1 MADEVDAALTLLN
14 QHKSSSG
21 DNVKALCE
29 VTCSRQDMA
38 AYLSLAKKLAGL
50 RCEDGSAPIAGLC
63 APAGG
68 GKSTLVQILRVLL
81 EEVLHVGQVVE
92 VSLDDFL
99 SSQQE
104 RKERHIRTRWD
115 VHATNADLGSEC
127 LWALKRAQSDDS
139 CVELPCFSK
148 GLDERQPETRMV
160 RGKVSLIIFEGW
172 RVGVDHPNFE
182 PFNTPI
188 DLLMYLRVDYDAIF
202 AFKYECAR
210 RDIEKCGHDL
220 YKQYGGFDNVFK
232 QYAELA
238 PPAFALPPIPVPPS
252 SCTHRYHA
260 GSPTSSSC
268 L

>member
-127 LWALKRAQSDDS
+127 LWALKRARNSVPIGFPHQWA
-139 CVELPCFSK
+139 PQASK
-148 GLDERQPETRMV
+148 NYQQDWSE
-160 RGKVSLIIFEGW
+160 
-172 RVGVDHPNFE
+172 
-182 PFNTPI
+182 
-188 DLLMYLRVDYDAIF
+188 A
-202 AFKYECAR
+202 A
-210 RDIEKCGHDL
+210 
-220 YKQYGGFDNVFK
+220 
-232 QYAELA
+232 
-238 PPAFALPPIPVPPS
+238 ALPSLRHPI
-252 SCTHRYHA
+252 
-260 GSPTSSSC
+260 
-268 L
+268 